1 MPESYHLND
10 SVYRPNSTR
19 GSFAMK
25 KNLVSALTLVLMLAV
40 AVTFARAADTGL
52 SNRDKQFIEDAAD
65 YGIFEVQLGE
75 IAQER
80 GESQGVKDFGIL
92 MVTDHGKA
100 NAELKQIAK
109 KYNFTVSDQLDPKY
123 KETIDRLLKLTGA
136 DFDYEYTKVM
146 VKDHKKNSAAF
157 KKFIG
162 GTKNPDLKN
171 FALKTDQVIG
181 GHLKQAEYL
190 ADKFGLQKSW

>member
-1 MPESYHLND
+1 VVGAFRS
-10 SVYRPNSTR
+10 NSKK
-19 GSFAMK
+19 GSFAMT
-25 KNLVSALTLVLMLAV
+25 KNLVSVITLVLMLAV
-40 AVTFARAADTGL
+40 VVTFAHAADTGL
-52 SNRDKQFIEDAAD
+52 SSRDKKFIKEAASD
-65 YGIFEVQLGE
+65 GIFEIQLGE

-80 GESQGVKDFGIL
+80 GESQGVKDFGAL

-100 NAELKQIAK
+100 NAELSQIAK
-109 KYNFTVSDQLDPKY
+109 KHNVTVSDQLDAKD
-123 KETIDRLLKLTGA
+123 KKTIDRLLKLTGA
-136 DFDYEYTKVM
+136 DFDHEYTKVM
-146 VKDHKKNSAAF
+146 VKDHKKDSAAF
-157 KKFIG
+157 KKFIE